1 MNNTELFIMQFYES
15 ISVICPYELS
25 IMHIAEKLN
34 MEVCFWNFGSAI
46 AQFNGIHKMFIN
58 KRLSEQQQWQDFGHE
73 MYHYF
78 FDNTRYDLLKESY
91 AEYGES
97 KADYFAYHFC
107 VPTFMLDN
115 LKGVDVYNVMELFNV
130 TYDFALK
137 RIEMYENMSIARR
150 NIYGERACEV

>member
-58 KRLSEQQQWQDFGHE
+58 KRLSEQQQWQEFGHE

-78 FDNTRYDLLKESY
+78 YDETNYDLLHENY

-107 VPTFMLDN
+107 VRS
-115 LKGVDVYNVMELFNV
+115 E
-130 TYDFALK
+130 
-137 RIEMYENMSIARR
+137 ERR
-150 NIYGERACEV
+150 VGKEWRGGWSRSQRTTSPRCCVRM

>member
-115 LKGVDVYNVMELFNV
+115 LKEVSVYDVIEFFNV
-130 TYDFALK
+130 EFYFAL
-137 RIEMYENMSIARR
+137 RRLEMYQSKLMSRR
-150 NIYGERACEV
+150 KWSYALQES

>member
-46 AQFNGIHKMFIN
+46 AQFTGIHKMFIN

-78 FDNTRYDLLKESY
+78 YDDTNYCLLKESF
-91 AEYGES
+91 AEYGET

-107 VPTFMLDN
+107 IPTFMLQE
-115 LKGVDVYNVMELFNV
+115 LKEVSVYDVMELFNV
-130 TYDFALK
+130 EYDFAFRRL
-137 RIEMYENMSIARR
+137 EMYKHKVLNRR
-150 NIYGERACEV
+150 NFYGERACKV